1 MVDVNTDILVRQKR
15 MEDARLRLRKDDEYN
30 ITEGIRA
37 GEIQLV
43 MAGRSG
49 KSIIKEK
56 KRDQKTV
63 VIDVRRRKNIQH

>member
-63 VIDVRRRKNIQH
+63 VIDVRRRKNIQR